1 MRPRRMFPIILIIA
15 LSLSS
20 IPAGHSQAPMIIT
33 EQGFGLNRSSPLT
46 IKIVFLGITENDL
59 NSTYLTSNVT
69 LPALK
74 YQTILAGPLNTGV
87 VYNFRYQLVYAD
99 NSTVTSFAQYLR
111 SIQKNETTT
120 GTSAFINPYFT
131 NSTTLLQARNVF
143 YDADKVESWL
153 ASNMTLFGANPVP
166 GYTLFVA
173 DLHNFTIPSLHTL
186 SIKPTTYVVGSAR
199 RHRPSSL

>member
-1 MRPRRMFPIILIIA
+1 MRPRRMLPTILIIA

-20 IPAGHSQAPMIIT
+20 IPAGHSQAPIIIT

-59 NSTYLTSNVT
+59 NSTYLMSNVT

-74 YQTILAGPLNTGV
+74 FQTILAGPLNTGV

-120 GTSAFINPYFT
+120 GASAFINPYFT
-131 NSTTLLQARNVF
+131 NSTTRSEEHTSELQSPLNISYAVF
-143 YDADKVESWL
+143 CL
-153 ASNMTLFGANPVP
+153 
-166 GYTLFVA
+166 
-173 DLHNFTIPSLHTL
+173 
-186 SIKPTTYVVGSAR
+186 
-199 RHRPSSL
+199 

>member
-1 MRPRRMFPIILIIA
+1 MTNV
-15 LSLSS
+15 SL
-20 IPAGHSQAPMIIT
+20 PT
-33 EQGFGLNRSSPLT
+33 
-46 IKIVFLGITENDL
+46 
-59 NSTYLTSNVT
+59 
-69 LPALK
+69 LK
-74 YQTILAGPLNTGV
+74 YQTSLAEPFNTGV

-153 ASNMTLFGANPVP
+153 ASNMTLVGGNPVP
-166 GYTLFVA
+166 GYSRFMRDPPT
-173 DLHNFTIPSLHTL
+173 FTVPSFT
-186 SIKPTTYVVGSAR
+186 
-199 RHRPSSL
+199 

>member
-99 NSTVTSFAQYLR
+99 NSTEV
-111 SIQKNETTT
+111 
-120 GTSAFINPYFT
+120 
-131 NSTTLLQARNVF
+131 VD
-143 YDADKVESWL
+143 DACVQWPRE
-153 ASNMTLFGANPVP
+153 
-166 GYTLFVA
+166 
-173 DLHNFTIPSLHTL
+173 
-186 SIKPTTYVVGSAR
+186 
-199 RHRPSSL
+199 